1 MDKPQHVLD
10 VQPGY
15 RGQAFTS
22 DLSGQE
28 FWLVLDK
35 GFQPLGLVMGNCVYS
50 MGALH
55 HLVTNAKGTLR
66 GELKEY
72 SEAMYQAR
80 GLALARMQF
89 EADQLGADGIIGV
102 DLKIEMMHD
111 NEWMEVTAIGTAV
124 RHIRGGHNVPPTGQG
139 RVVIPT
145 N

>member
-1 MDKPQHVLD
+1 MDQPQHVLD
-10 VQPGY
+10 VQLGY
-15 RGQAFTS
+15 HGQAFTS

-28 FWLVLDK
+28 FWLVIDK
-35 GFQPLGLVMGNCVYS
+35 GFLPVGVVMGNCVYS

-55 HLVTNAKGTLR
+55 HLVSNAKGTLR

-80 GLALARMQF
+80 GIALARMQF

-102 DLKIEMMHD
+102 DLKTEMLHD
-111 NEWMEVTAIGTAV
+111 DEWMEVTALGTAV
-124 RHIRGGHNVPPTGQG
+124 RYIRGNHSTPPTGHG

-145 N
+145 S